1 MNIKQLIESR
11 YSVRSFLDKDVD
23 FKKVKSILDTANSA
37 PSGGNIQPWKVYVL
51 GKNSKN
57 ELVTQAL
64 NNYDTGVQEDIEY
77 EIYPKPLAEEY
88 KKRRSQCAADMYD
101 ALSIARDD
109 IDTRLKQVRENFK
122 FFGAPIGMIVTID
135 KSFAQ
140 NGWGHVGMFLQNLW
154 LTAIDEGLG
163 VCLQE
168 SWSIYP
174 KTVKKVIDSPDNE
187 MIWCGIAMGYPNN
200 EDPINNYRTSRD
212 SLDSFA
218 SFID

>member
-11 YSVRSFLDKDVD
+11 YSVRSFLDKDVG
-23 FKKVKSILDTANSA
+23 FETVKSILDTANSA

-51 GKNSKN
+51 GNNSKN
-57 ELVTQAL
+57 ELITQAL
-64 NNYDTGVQEDIEY
+64 NNYDTGVQEDIEF

-154 LTAIDEGLG
+154 LTAINEGLG

-174 KTVKKVIDSPDNE
+174 KTVKKVIDCPNNE

>member
-11 YSVRSFLDKDVD
+11 YSVRSFLDKDVG
-23 FKKVKSILDTANSA
+23 FEKVKSILDTANSA

-51 GKNSKN
+51 GNNSKN

-154 LTAIDEGLG
+154 LTAISEGLG

>member
-11 YSVRSFLDKDVD
+11 YSGRSFLDKDVG
-23 FKKVKSILDTANSA
+23 FEKVKSILDTANSA

-51 GKNSKN
+51 GNNSKN

-122 FFGAPIGMIVTID
+122 FFGAPVGMIVTID

-154 LTAIDEGLG
+154 LTAISEGLG

-168 SWSIYP
+168 SWYIYK
-174 KTVKKVIDSPDNE
+174 KTVKKVIDCPDNE

-212 SLDSFA
+212 SIDTFA

>member
-11 YSVRSFLDKDVD
+11 YSVRSFLDKDVG
-23 FKKVKSILDTANSA
+23 FEKVKSILDTANSA

-51 GKNSKN
+51 GNNSKN

-122 FFGAPIGMIVTID
+122 FFGAPIGMG
-135 KSFAQ
+135 SC
-140 NGWGHVGMFLQNLW
+140 WHVPTKFM
-154 LTAIDEGLG
+154 AY
-163 VCLQE
+163 C
-168 SWSIYP
+168 Y
-174 KTVKKVIDSPDNE
+174 
-187 MIWCGIAMGYPNN
+187 
-200 EDPINNYRTSRD
+200 
-212 SLDSFA
+212 
-218 SFID
+218 

>member
-11 YSVRSFLDKDVD
+11 YSVRSFLDKDVG
-23 FKKVKSILDTANSA
+23 FEKVKSILDTANSA

-51 GKNSKN
+51 GNNSKN

-122 FFGAPIGMIVTID
+122 FFGAPVGMIVTID

-154 LTAIDEGLG
+154 LTAISEGLG

-174 KTVKKVIDSPDNE
+174 KTVKKVIDCPDNE

-212 SLDSFA
+212 SIDTFA

>member
-51 GKNSKN
+51 GNNSKN
-57 ELVTQAL
+57 ELITQAL

-88 KKRRSQCAADMYD
+88 KKRRSQCAADMYE
-101 ALSIARDD
+101 ALSIARND

-154 LTAIDEGLG
+154 LTAINEGLG

>member
-11 YSVRSFLDKDVD
+11 YSVRSFLDKDVG
-23 FKKVKSILDTANSA
+23 FEKVKSILDTANSA

-51 GKNSKN
+51 GNNSKN

-109 IDTRLKQVRENFK
+109 INTRLKQVRENFK

-154 LTAIDEGLG
+154 LTAISEGLG

-174 KTVKKVIDSPDNE
+174 KTVKKVIDCPDNE

-212 SLDSFA
+212 SLDTFT

>member
-1 MNIKQLIESR
+1 MNIKQLIKSR

-23 FKKVKSILDTANSA
+23 FEKVKSILDTANSA

-51 GKNSKN
+51 GNNSKN
-57 ELVTQAL
+57 KLVTQAL

-77 EIYPKPLAEEY
+77 EIYPKSLAEEY

-154 LTAIDEGLG
+154 LTAISEGLG

-174 KTVKKVIDSPDNE
+174 KTVKKVIDCPDNE

-212 SLDSFA
+212 SIDTFA

>member
-11 YSVRSFLDKDVD
+11 YSVRSFLDKDVG
-23 FKKVKSILDTANSA
+23 FETVKSILDTANSA

-51 GKNSKN
+51 GNNSKN
-57 ELVTQAL
+57 ELITQAL
-64 NNYDTGVQEDIEY
+64 NNYDTGVQEDIEF

-174 KTVKKVIDSPDNE
+174 KTVKKVINHPDNE
-187 MIWCGIAMGYPNN
+187 MVWCGVAMGYPNI

-212 SLDSFA
+212 NIDTFA

>member
-51 GKNSKN
+51 GNNSKN
-57 ELVTQAL
+57 ELITQAL

-154 LTAIDEGLG
+154 LTAINEGLG

-174 KTVKKVIDSPDNE
+174 KTVKKVIDCPDNE

-212 SLDSFA
+212 SLDTFA

>member
-1 MNIKQLIESR
+1 MNIEELIKSR
-11 YSVRSFLDKDVD
+11 YSVRSFLKKDID
-23 FKKVKSILDTANSA
+23 IQKVKSILDIANSA

-51 GKNSKN
+51 GINCKN
-57 ELVTQAL
+57 ELVSQAL
-64 NNYDTGVQEDIEY
+64 NNYDTGVQEEVEY
-77 EIYPKPLAEEY
+77 EIYPRPLGEEY

-101 ALSIARDD
+101 ALSIERDD

-122 FFGAPIGMIVTID
+122 FFGAPIGMIVTVD

-154 LTAIDEGLG
+154 LAAINEDLG

-174 KTVKKVIDSPDNE
+174 KTVKKVINHPDNE
-187 MIWCGIAMGYPNN
+187 MVWCGVAMGYPNI

-212 SLDSFA
+212 NIDTFA

>member
-11 YSVRSFLDKDVD
+11 YSVRSFLDKDVCLE
-23 FKKVKSILDTANSA
+23 KIKSILDTANSA

-51 GKNSKN
+51 GNNSKN

-154 LTAIDEGLG
+154 LTAISEGLG

-174 KTVKKVIDSPDNE
+174 KTVKKVIDCPDNE

-212 SLDSFA
+212 SIDTFA

>member
-11 YSVRSFLDKDVD
+11 YSVRSFLDKDVG
-23 FKKVKSILDTANSA
+23 FEKVKSILDTANSA

-51 GKNSKN
+51 GNNSKN
-57 ELVTQAL
+57 ELITQAL
-64 NNYDTGVQEDIEY
+64 NNYDTGVQEDIEF

-154 LTAIDEGLG
+154 LTAISEGLG

-174 KTVKKVIDSPDNE
+174 KTVKKVIDCPDNE

-212 SLDSFA
+212 SIDTFA

>member
-11 YSVRSFLDKDVD
+11 YSVRSFIDKDVG
-23 FKKVKSILDTANSA
+23 FEKVKSILDTANSA

-51 GKNSKN
+51 GNNSKN
-57 ELVTQAL
+57 ELITQAL
-64 NNYDTGVQEDIEY
+64 NNYDTGVQEDIEF

-174 KTVKKVIDSPDNE
+174 KTVKKVIDCPDNE
-187 MIWCGIAMGYPNN
+187 IIWCGIAMGYPNN

>member
-11 YSVRSFLDKDVD
+11 YSVRSFLDKDVG

-174 KTVKKVIDSPDNE
+174 KTVKKVIDCPDNE
-187 MIWCGIAMGYPNN
+187 IIWCGIAMGYPNN

-212 SLDSFA
+212 SIDKCA

>member
-11 YSVRSFLDKDVD
+11 YSVRSFLDKDVG
-23 FKKVKSILDTANSA
+23 FETVKSILDTANSA

-51 GKNSKN
+51 GNNSKN

-101 ALSIARDD
+101 ALSIERDD

-154 LTAIDEGLG
+154 LTAISEGLG

-174 KTVKKVIDSPDNE
+174 KTVKKVIDCPDNE

-212 SLDSFA
+212 SIDTFA

>member
-11 YSVRSFLDKDVD
+11 YSVRSFLDKDVG
-23 FKKVKSILDTANSA
+23 FETVKSILDTANSA

-51 GKNSKN
+51 GNNSKN
-57 ELVTQAL
+57 ELITQAL
-64 NNYDTGVQEDIEY
+64 NNYDTGVQEDIEF

-154 LTAIDEGLG
+154 LTAINEGLG

-174 KTVKKVIDSPDNE
+174 KTVKKVIDCPDNE

-212 SLDSFA
+212 SIDTFA

>member
-11 YSVRSFLDKDVD
+11 YSVRSFLDKDVG
-23 FKKVKSILDTANSA
+23 FETVKSILDTANSA

-154 LTAIDEGLG
+154 LTAINEGLG

-212 SLDSFA
+212 SIDTFA

>member
-11 YSVRSFLDKDVD
+11 YSVRSFLDKDVG
-23 FKKVKSILDTANSA
+23 FEKVKSILDTANSA

-51 GKNSKN
+51 GNNSKN
-57 ELVTQAL
+57 ELITQAL
-64 NNYDTGVQEDIEY
+64 NNYDTGVQEDIEF

-154 LTAIDEGLG
+154 LTAISEGLG

-174 KTVKKVIDSPDNE
+174 KTVKKVIDCPDNE

>member
-11 YSVRSFLDKDVD
+11 YSVRSFLDKDVG
-23 FKKVKSILDTANSA
+23 FEKVKSILDTANSA

-64 NNYDTGVQEDIEY
+64 NNYDTGVQEDVEY
-77 EIYPKPLAEEY
+77 QIYPKSLAEEY

-154 LTAIDEGLG
+154 LTAINEGLG

-174 KTVKKVIDSPDNE
+174 KTVKKVIDCPDNE
-187 MIWCGIAMGYPNN
+187 IIWCGIAMGYPNN

-212 SLDSFA
+212 SIDKFA

>member
-11 YSVRSFLDKDVD
+11 YSVRSFLDKDVG
-23 FKKVKSILDTANSA
+23 FEKVKSILDTANSA

-51 GKNSKN
+51 GNNSKN
-57 ELVTQAL
+57 ELITQAL
-64 NNYDTGVQEDIEY
+64 NNYDTGVQEDIEF

-154 LTAIDEGLG
+154 LTAISEGLG

-174 KTVKKVIDSPDNE
+174 KTVKKVIDCPDNE
-187 MIWCGIAMGYPNN
+187 IIWCGIAMGYPNN

>member
-11 YSVRSFLDKDVD
+11 YSVRSFLDKDVG
-23 FKKVKSILDTANSA
+23 FEKVKSILDTANSA

-51 GKNSKN
+51 GNNSKN

-154 LTAIDEGLG
+154 LTAINEGLG

-174 KTVKKVIDSPDNE
+174 KTVKKVIDCPDNE

-212 SLDSFA
+212 SLETFA

>member
-11 YSVRSFLDKDVD
+11 YSVRSFIDKDVG
-23 FKKVKSILDTANSA
+23 FEKVKSILDTANSA

-51 GKNSKN
+51 GNNSKN
-57 ELVTQAL
+57 ELITQAL
-64 NNYDTGVQEDIEY
+64 NNYDTGVQEDIEF

-154 LTAIDEGLG
+154 LTAISEGLG

-174 KTVKKVIDSPDNE
+174 KTVKKVIDCPDNE

>member
-11 YSVRSFLDKDVD
+11 YSVRSFLDKDVG
-23 FKKVKSILDTANSA
+23 FEKVKSILDTANSA

-51 GKNSKN
+51 GNNSKN
-57 ELVTQAL
+57 ELITQAL
-64 NNYDTGVQEDIEY
+64 NNYDTGVQEDIEF

-154 LTAIDEGLG
+154 LTAINEGLG

-200 EDPINNYRTSRD
+200 GTQLIIIGLREIV
-212 SLDSFA
+212 
-218 SFID
+218 

>member
-1 MNIKQLIESR
+1 MNIKQLIKSR
-11 YSVRSFLDKDVD
+11 YSVRSFLDKDVG
-23 FKKVKSILDTANSA
+23 FEKVKSILDTANSA

-51 GKNSKN
+51 GNNSKN
-57 ELVTQAL
+57 ELITQAL

-154 LTAIDEGLG
+154 LTAISEGLG

-174 KTVKKVIDSPDNE
+174 KTVKKVIDCPDNE

-212 SLDSFA
+212 SIDTFA

>member
-11 YSVRSFLDKDVD
+11 YSVRSFLDKDVG

-154 LTAIDEGLG
+154 LTAISEGLG

-174 KTVKKVIDSPDNE
+174 KTVKKVIDCPDNE

-212 SLDSFA
+212 SIDTFA

>member
-11 YSVRSFLDKDVD
+11 YSVRSFLDKDVG
-23 FKKVKSILDTANSA
+23 FEKVKSILDTANSA

-51 GKNSKN
+51 GNNSKN

-109 IDTRLKQVRENFK
+109 IDTRENFK

-154 LTAIDEGLG
+154 LTAISEGLG

-174 KTVKKVIDSPDNE
+174 KTVKKVIDCPDNE

-212 SLDSFA
+212 SIDTFA